1 MSYYNKSSIA
11 FNAFFSVFFD
21 YEPFISFKSKVF
33 IQNCFVVLM
42 NEVD

>member
-11 FNAFFSVFFD
+11 FNAFFSAFFD
-21 YEPFISFKSKVF
+21 YEPFVSFKSKVF
-33 IQNCFVVLM
+33 IQNFFLVLT

>member
-21 YEPFISFKSKVF
+21 YEPFVNFKSKVF
-33 IQNCFVVLM
+33 IQNCFVVFM
-42 NEVD
+42 SEVD